1 MITAGGLGVVV
12 PSGGGG
18 GDGQNEGGRAGPR
31 PEEGR
36 AEGQG
41 VRRPREA
48 GARVGKRGQSDAQS
62 WGGGARFGAP
72 RGPAAWPPPLRA
84 PAPPPAPS
92 APHRRG
98 PRLSPGRGRRG
109 FPLASR
115 ARDEKGSPCHRGS
128 PEAHLASA
136 GQPLPAPARSLPPAA
151 PQRPSRVPGR
161 RDAESRG
168 CASPGRSRGGRSP
181 DSFHATCCPGP
192 VARGPAAG
200 TVPGG
205 PPPAARAG
213 WEPRSPAGSRANSP
227 LLERGLVGEE
237 DRGARGAATVVSL
250 AWRLAAPRQVSRPA
264 PRLSSPPAPRPTG
277 EPLPLGARIPPG
289 TPGTQ
294 GASRPRPLKSLCAT
308 PAPTGWPPG
317 PGRACDPR
325 PGSGRSGGP
334 NAPSLFC

>member
-1 MITAGGLGVVV
+1 MR
-12 PSGGGG
+12 
-18 GDGQNEGGRAGPR
+18 RAR
-31 PEEGR
+31 D
-36 AEGQG
+36 
-41 VRRPREA
+41 A

-62 WGGGARFGAP
+62 WVWGGRP
-72 RGPAAWPPPLRA
+72 V
-84 PAPPPAPS
+84 
-92 APHRRG
+92 
-98 PRLSPGRGRRG
+98 
-109 FPLASR
+109 
-115 ARDEKGSPCHRGS
+115 RGS
-128 PEAHLASA
+128 PRARGLASA
-136 GQPLPAPARSLPPAA
+136 APSPCTAARAQRSAPSGSGSQPGEGAEGLPTCQPGPRREGGLPATGGAPKPTWRQQVSPSPPLPA

-161 RDAESRG
+161 GDAESRG

-192 VARGPAAG
+192 VARGSAAG

-205 PPPAARAG
+205 PPPAARGG

-237 DRGARGAATVVSL
+237 DRGARGAATVVSP
-250 AWRLAAPRQVSRPA
+250 ARRLAAPRQVSRRA
-264 PRLSSPPAPRPTG
+264 PRLSSPPAPPPTG

-289 TPGTQ
+289 APGTQ

-317 PGRACDPR
+317 PGRACDPP

-334 NAPSLFC
+334 AAPSLFC